1 VEKQEN
7 LFEPE
12 FIERYDHLTRE
23 ELIKLIK
30 IDRKAIEQYQKLLQE
45 AAGLKQE
52 LEEKVLFVD
61 EQRLWLR
68 NELFGKSSEKEPKT
82 EDPKATDEPKELK
95 SEKPRI
101 QRLKE
106 RYPNVSRIERHVE
119 LKDLP
124 DCSCCGNRLID
135 SGMTESSEFLTV
147 IPKQYLIIEQ
157 KRHKYR
163 CGKCHGE
170 LVTAPCP
177 PRIKPQSSYGDA
189 IILDVALSKY
199 CDLIPINRYTRM
211 AERSGVVGLPSQS
224 LIEATHHLS
233 DFLKPVYE
241 LLKKE
246 IQNEKVIHADETP
259 HRMLEGDNKTNWQL
273 WGFSSKRTSYFEA
286 HDTRSGDVAST
297 FLKEAACEFLMS
309 DVYSG
314 YGKAIREANEVRQN
328 LGFSKIQG
336 IYCNAHARRRFKEAH
351 EQFPEDSQVFIEHYK
366 EIYALESKIL
376 DKPPEEALAIRKQM
390 KPLFAAMKKCAIEL
404 IPLYPEKSYIGK
416 AFSYFLKNF
425 SELTAFTG
433 DIQLP
438 IDNNSQERLLRNP
451 VIGRK
456 TWYGTH
462 SKRGAETMTVLFSII
477 ESCKLNRINPREFLP
492 KLVADL
498 LAGKI
503 PYTPASTIFN

>member
-177 PRIKPQSSYGDA
+177 PRIKPQSSYG
-189 IILDVALSKY
+189 
-199 CDLIPINRYTRM
+199 
-211 AERSGVVGLPSQS
+211 E
-224 LIEATHHLS
+224 
-233 DFLKPVYE
+233 
-241 LLKKE
+241 
-246 IQNEKVIHADETP
+246 
-259 HRMLEGDNKTNWQL
+259 
-273 WGFSSKRTSYFEA
+273 
-286 HDTRSGDVAST
+286 
-297 FLKEAACEFLMS
+297 
-309 DVYSG
+309 
-314 YGKAIREANEVRQN
+314 
-328 LGFSKIQG
+328 
-336 IYCNAHARRRFKEAH
+336 
-351 EQFPEDSQVFIEHYK
+351 
-366 EIYALESKIL
+366 
-376 DKPPEEALAIRKQM
+376 
-390 KPLFAAMKKCAIEL
+390 
-404 IPLYPEKSYIGK
+404 
-416 AFSYFLKNF
+416 
-425 SELTAFTG
+425 
-433 DIQLP
+433 
-438 IDNNSQERLLRNP
+438 
-451 VIGRK
+451 
-456 TWYGTH
+456 
-462 SKRGAETMTVLFSII
+462 
-477 ESCKLNRINPREFLP
+477 
-492 KLVADL
+492 
-498 LAGKI
+498 
-503 PYTPASTIFN
+503 